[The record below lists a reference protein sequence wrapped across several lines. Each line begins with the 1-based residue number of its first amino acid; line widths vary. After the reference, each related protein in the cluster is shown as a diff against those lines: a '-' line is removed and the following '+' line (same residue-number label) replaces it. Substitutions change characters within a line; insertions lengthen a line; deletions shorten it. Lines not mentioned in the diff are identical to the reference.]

1 MPHKELTQALGFSN
15 LSVVVGGICGMLQ
28 SEAVRRPTEV
38 AKEAARLARKV
49 LGHEVEV
56 IWFGSWPLG
65 RAQAHSDI
73 DLAMAAAGPIPLE
86 RMAVLRELVDNVPT
100 LYEIDL
106 VDLASVGQSLR
117 TEILIHGVKL

>member
-1 MPHKELTQALGFSN
+1 MNESGVLETDAAK
-15 LSVVVGGICGMLQ
+15 
-28 SEAVRRPTEV
+28 RPTEV
-38 AKEAARLARKV
+38 AKEAARLARKI
-49 LGHEVEV
+49 LGPKVEV

-73 DLAMAAAGPIPLE
+73 DLAMAAAGPIPPE
-86 RMAVLRELVDNVPT
+86 RMAALRELVDNVPT

-117 TEILIHGVKL
+117 TEILLHGLKL